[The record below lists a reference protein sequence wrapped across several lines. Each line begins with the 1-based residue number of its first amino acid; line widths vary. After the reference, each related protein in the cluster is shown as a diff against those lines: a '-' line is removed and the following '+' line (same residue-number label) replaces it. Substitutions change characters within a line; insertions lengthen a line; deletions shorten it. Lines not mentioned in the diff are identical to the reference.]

1 MITTWIVIKDNKI
14 IKSFET
20 NTEEDVIKSLSFLN
34 INDYDEIR
42 NTQTNNSFKKNT
54 DINEYNSNYT
64 LKSDIERISGGWLD
78 APKGKKLNENK
89 TALIDKTIK
98 EKIDDEEITLS
109 DYEIYDDGTK
119 QIRSKTYIEL
129 YRGNLLSFDKVQ
141 EFKTNDIVFAFELD
155 FQNGHFLSTSLGI
168 EVDCRRS
175 IAKNDKQNVEGLI
188 SNMKRKNK
196 STINYVGYTE
206 ICPSVTIEQ
215 LEGLVAEME
224 DYVLG
229 LYEKKWVLQNQITTS
244 STIEEI
250 ENINW

>member
-42 NTQTNNSFKKNT
+42 DTQTNNSFKKNT
-54 DINEYNSNYT
+54 DINEYDDNYN
-64 LKSDIERISGGWLD
+64 LKSDIERIIGGWMD
-78 APKGKKLNENK
+78 APKGKKLNEDK
-89 TALIDKTIK
+89 TELIDKTIK
-98 EKIDDEEITLS
+98 EKIDSEEIILSDSQIYDEDEE
-109 DYEIYDDGTK
+109 

-129 YRGNLLSFDKVQ
+129 YKGNLLSFDKIQ
-141 EFKTNDIVFAFELD
+141 EFKTNDIVLAFELD
-155 FQNGHFLSTSLGI
+155 FQNGHFLSNSLGI

-175 IAKNDKQNVEGLI
+175 PVKNDKQNVEGLI

-196 STINYVGYTE
+196 STINYVGYTD
-206 ICPSVTIEQ
+206 ICPNVTIEQ
-215 LEGLVAEME
+215 LEELVAEME

-229 LYEKKWVLQNQITTS
+229 LYEKKWMLQNQITAS